1 MIIAIDFDRTLV
13 ADGPYDATTPLQ
25 LLPGAKEAL
34 RSLRA
39 AGHLLVLWSAR
50 SSPAL
55 LVDPMLDP
63 LVRAGARRVNLRAWE
78 LAKEVHRARFR
89 QMVEFVE
96 AELPGLFNAV
106 DDGAA
111 GKFEFDLVID
121 DKAIRFGDKRLS
133 GMDWSDI
140 ATRYGAPVYEPLE
153 SAR

>member
-13 ADGPYDATTPLQ
+13 ADGPYDATTPLR

-34 RSLRA
+34 MSLRA
-39 AGHLLVLWSAR
+39 AGHQLVLWSAR

-55 LVDPMLDP
+55 LKDPMLDP
-63 LVRAGARRVNLRAWE
+63 LVRAGAKRANLRLWE
-78 LAKEVHRARFR
+78 LQRPVHQARYD
-89 QMVEFVE
+89 QMVAFVE
-96 AELPGLFNAV
+96 AELPRLFNAV

-133 GMDWSDI
+133 GMSWPDI

-153 SAR
+153 TAQ